1 MGALD
6 ATQGS
11 RLLNAILTQTAGVA
25 SSVGMKVRLGSNSP
39 TSTVNMT
46 EITGTG
52 YTAGGLACTFATT
65 TGTTEATSNTTV
77 LTWTNG
83 SGGTW
88 TINGIEIWDTAG
100 SPLRWLQGTWIGAP
114 ISVANGNTFQVASGG
129 IAVTIT

>member
-11 RLLNAILTQTAGVA
+11 RLLNAILTLTTGVN
-25 SSVGMKVRLGSNSP
+25 STTGIKVRLGTNSP
-39 TSTVNMT
+39 TATTTMT

-52 YTAGGLACTFATT
+52 YTAGGLACTFASA
-65 TGTTEATSNTTV
+65 TGTTEATSNTST

-83 SGGTW
+83 SGGNW
-88 TINGIEIWDTAG
+88 LIVGIEVWDTG
-100 SPLRWLQGTWIGAP
+100 GPLRWLQGTWIGAT
-114 ISVANGNTFQVASGG
+114 ITVANGNTFQVASGG